1 MGNGDIIQRDHP
13 RAVQHPAMSLQF
25 YQQLLKPLQTGDLAI
40 ATVMKT
46 TGSVPREVGA
56 KMALC
61 ADSTLLDTI
70 GGGAGEA
77 KVLSTMENV
86 LASGDPQKVNIDL
99 SGAVQRVT
107 EGVCGGQMQVW
118 VAKWSGEA
126 AIALIT
132 RILDRLNQGH
142 TVRLFTPFSP
152 SFSPY
157 LLSPNSPQP
166 SPKSGFI
173 DLIEPPPL
181 LLIIGAGH
189 VGEKLAQVTT
199 LLGFQVVIQDDRPQ
213 WANPERFPSALAI
226 YTDSI
231 TPLLDQWPY
240 HHPLYIAMVT
250 RGYDYDLEALTSLLH
265 NNLPY
270 RYIGMI
276 GSVKR
281 VNKIRKALADY
292 PIPLDKLNRINAP
305 IGLDIGALTPAEIA
319 ISIGAELVL
328 VQRGGTGLP
337 LSQANH

>member
-1 MGNGDIIQRDHP
+1 
-13 RAVQHPAMSLQF
+13 MSLQF

-61 ADSTLLDTI
+61 ADGTLLDTI

-126 AIALIT
+126 AIMLIT

-142 TVRLFTPFSP
+142 TVRLFTPFAP
-152 SFSPY
+152 GFSPH
-157 LLSPNSPQP
+157 LLSLNSPQP
-166 SPKSGFI
+166 SPQSGFI

-226 YTDSI
+226 CTDSI

-250 RGYDYDLEALTSLLH
+250 RGYDYDLEALRSLLQ

-281 VNKIRKALADY
+281 VNKVRKALADY
-292 PIPLDKLNRINAP
+292 SIPLDKLNRIYAP